1 MNSLEQYLKP
11 PTNNKEEEIYNEDG
25 EKGEDE
31 NEYIENQ
38 ENGNDNGENIDF
50 TINQKGENIQD
61 SKKIKILQNNLNY
74 GDEYNDIIQGINSIN
89 NVENKNLNMNMNI
102 NDEENQIENEEN
114 NKNEKNEYQYIN
126 QNFLNINENSN
137 NDINS
142 KDELMNELLFKI
154 QKIKEKRAKN
164 NNKVA
169 NDTNKLDKINNK
181 DNLINLGLEKTK
193 IKKYKYEYNAKLNL
207 NNQVFNKNPKMKE
220 LVNLI
225 KDYTRDKNENDK
237 MQINF
242 DNNNQINILKPEAFF
257 NNHNTKNV
265 NANSYDKDYKGK
277 YYISVID
284 GKAIVN
290 GQRIDVNRGFQLA
303 DNNLN
308 NKKINNND
316 YNNNKNYLF
325 DFNTNKFLDKKNK
338 FNNSNQIWNI
348 GNNLDLKLNNLNF
361 VNNNEKSKI
370 LNNENNNKIEFKKI
384 NKNNFLS
391 KDFYKEELDK
401 INNSLFNIDRN
412 LKKLKK

>member
-11 PTNNKEEEIYNEDG
+11 PTNIQKKELYNEEDEKEEE
-25 EKGEDE
+25 
-31 NEYIENQ
+31 NEYFQNQ

-89 NVENKNLNMNMNI
+89 NVENKNLNMNMNM
-102 NDEENQIENEEN
+102 NDEENQFENEEN

-154 QKIKEKRAKN
+154 QKIKENRAKN
-164 NNKVA
+164 NNKFA
-169 NDTNKLDKINNK
+169 NDTNKLDKANNK

-193 IKKYKYEYNAKLNL
+193 NKKNKYEYIGKLNL
-207 NNQVFNKNPKMKE
+207 NNQVINKNPKMKE

-257 NNHNTKNV
+257 NSHNTKNI
-265 NANSYDKDYKGK
+265 NADNYDKDYKGK
-277 YYISVID
+277 YYISAID

-290 GQRIDVNRGFQLA
+290 GQRIDVNRGIQLA

-308 NKKINNND
+308 NKKININD
-316 YNNNKNYLF
+316 FNNNKNNLF
-325 DFNTNKFLDKKNK
+325 DFNNNKFLDKKNK
-338 FNNSNQIWNI
+338 FNNSNQIWNT
-348 GNNLDLKLNNLNF
+348 GNNLDFKLNNLNF
-361 VNNNEKSKI
+361 ANNNEKSKI

-391 KDFYKEELDK
+391 KDYYKEELDK

-412 LKKLKK
+412 LNKLGL

>member
-11 PTNNKEEEIYNEDG
+11 PTNIQKKELYNEEDEKEEE
-25 EKGEDE
+25 
-31 NEYIENQ
+31 NEYFQNQ

-102 NDEENQIENEEN
+102 NDEENQFENEEN

>member
-11 PTNNKEEEIYNEDG
+11 PTNIQKKELYNEEDEKEEE
-25 EKGEDE
+25 
-31 NEYIENQ
+31 NEYFQNQ

-348 GNNLDLKLNNLNF
+348 GNNLDLKLNNMNF

>member
-11 PTNNKEEEIYNEDG
+11 PKNIQKKELYNEEDEKEEE
-25 EKGEDE
+25 
-31 NEYIENQ
+31 NEYFQNQ

-181 DNLINLGLEKTK
+181 DNLIILGLEKTK
-193 IKKYKYEYNAKLNL
+193 IKKYKNEYNAKLNL

-348 GNNLDLKLNNLNF
+348 GNNLDLKLNNMNF

-370 LNNENNNKIEFKKI
+370 LNNESNNKIEFKKI

>member
-11 PTNNKEEEIYNEDG
+11 PTNIQKKELYNEEDEKEEE
-25 EKGEDE
+25 
-31 NEYIENQ
+31 NEYFQNQ

-89 NVENKNLNMNMNI
+89 NVENKNLNMNMNM
-102 NDEENQIENEEN
+102 NDEENQFENEEN

-154 QKIKEKRAKN
+154 QKIKENRAKN
-164 NNKVA
+164 NNKFA
-169 NDTNKLDKINNK
+169 NDTNKLDKANNK

-193 IKKYKYEYNAKLNL
+193 NKKNKYEYIGKLNL
-207 NNQVFNKNPKMKE
+207 NNQVINKNPKMKE

-257 NNHNTKNV
+257 NSHNTKNI
-265 NANSYDKDYKGK
+265 NADNYDKDYKGK
-277 YYISVID
+277 YYISAID

-290 GQRIDVNRGFQLA
+290 GQRIDVNRGIQLA

-308 NKKINNND
+308 NKKININD
-316 YNNNKNYLF
+316 FNNNKNNLF
-325 DFNTNKFLDKKNK
+325 DFNNNKFLDKKNK
-338 FNNSNQIWNI
+338 FNNSNQIWNT
-348 GNNLDLKLNNLNF
+348 GNNLDFKLNNLNF

-391 KDFYKEELDK
+391 KDYYKEELDK

-412 LKKLKK
+412 LNKLGL

>member
-11 PTNNKEEEIYNEDG
+11 PTNIQKKELYNEEDEKEEE
-25 EKGEDE
+25 
-31 NEYIENQ
+31 NEYFQNQ

-102 NDEENQIENEEN
+102 NDEENQFEKEEN